1 MGQKNKIF
9 PGHLYF
15 LTLTVVD
22 WVDIFTRP
30 VYKHII
36 VDALKY
42 CQAQKGLVLYAW
54 CLMTNH
60 LHLIASH
67 QEGFHLSDILRDFK
81 KFTSKQMLKT
91 IQEVNES
98 RKEWMLN
105 RFAYAENM
113 IKR

>member
-1 MGQKNKIF
+1 MIYNPGIIYLKNNLWDKKNKIF

-36 VDALKY
+36 VDSLKY
-42 CQAQKGLVLYAW
+42 CQAQKGLVVYAW
-54 CLMTNH
+54 CLMSNH
-60 LHLIASH
+60 LHLIATN

-81 KFTSKQMLKT
+81 KFTSKQILHIT
-91 IQEVNES
+91 GRHEVFV
-98 RKEWMLN
+98 KM
-105 RFAYAENM
+105 
-113 IKR
+113 